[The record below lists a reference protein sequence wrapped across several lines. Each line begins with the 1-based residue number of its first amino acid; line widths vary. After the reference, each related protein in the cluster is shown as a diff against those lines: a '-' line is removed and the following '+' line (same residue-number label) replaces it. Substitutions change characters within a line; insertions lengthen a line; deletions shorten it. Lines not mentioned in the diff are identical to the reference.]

1 MVLQKYQITQK
12 YHFKGVCMEDIK
24 LIFNTTY
31 QYRKQVGNG
40 ELAKILMSGMLDK
53 DFDKIMLETYDIY
66 KRFRNRDSTT
76 EQFWDELIIEDQ
88 ALFNKY
94 HSRFTGDLLDY
105 FVKYF
110 DKKGKEK

>member
-1 MVLQKYQITQK
+1 
-12 YHFKGVCMEDIK
+12 MEDIK
-24 LIFNTTY
+24 LIFNLTY
-31 QYRKQVGNG
+31 QYRKQVGDG

-66 KRFRNRDSTT
+66 KRFRDKDSTN

-94 HSRFTGDLLDY
+94 HTRFAGDLLDY
-105 FVKYF
+105 FVKHF
-110 DKKGKEK
+110 DKKGEGK